1 MQIAMNTNMPMAK
14 GIVDEKFLEN
24 NNVVQKRKAGNPLG
38 NFWQQNIDSIFK
50 DF

>member
-1 MQIAMNTNMPMAK
+1 MQIAMNADMPMAK
-14 GIVDEKFLEN
+14 GIVDAEFLEK
-24 NNVVQKRKAGNPLG
+24 NNVVKKRKAGNPLG